1 MLCGGKKRVRTPAPE
16 DAGELARLYAG
27 LRACYVRCHTVI
39 LACQAYACSLPIVQN
54 HLIELLPR
62 AARLRLLAICE
73 PVELVMAEVLGEV
86 GIPTRYVYFPT
97 KSFISL
103 VTPIKGKPVLEVG
116 MIGREG
122 MLGTHLALGVK
133 TAPLHALVQGPGAAW
148 RIGVVA
154 FRSELAHSSAL
165 QRSLNR
171 YVYVMMMQLASAASC
186 LRFHQIEP
194 RLARWLLM
202 TQDRA
207 QSNTFHITHEFLAYM
222 LGVRRVGVTAAAS
235 VLQHAG
241 LIKYHRGE
249 IEVLSRRGLEAAAC
263 SCYAADRKA
272 YADILH

>member
-1 MLCGGKKRVRTPAPE
+1 MLCALPYSHPRVSSVSSPHSAEVPVSFNDRQA
-16 DAGELARLYAG
+16 
-27 LRACYVRCHTVI
+27 ACNDRYTHIAEST
-39 LACQAYACSLPIVQN
+39 LSIVQN

-62 AARLRLLAICE
+62 TARLRLLAVCE
-73 PVELVMAEVLGEV
+73 PVELVMAEVLSEV
-86 GIPTRYVYFPT
+86 GIPARYVYFPT

-103 VTPIKGKPVLEVG
+103 VTPIKGKPILEVG

-122 MLGTHLALGVK
+122 MLGTHLALGVRA
-133 TAPLHALVQGPGAAW
+133 APLHALVQGPGAAW
-148 RIGVVA
+148 RIGAVA
-154 FRSELAHSSAL
+154 FRRELAHSSAL
-165 QRSLNR
+165 QRGLNR

-207 QSNTFHITHEFLAYM
+207 QSNNFHITHEFLAYM

-235 VLQHAG
+235 VLQRGG

-249 IEVLSRRGLEAAAC
+249 IQVLSRLGLEAAAC
-263 SCYAADRKA
+263 SCYAADRES
-272 YADILH
+272 YAKMLH